1 MMTFCLVA
9 LAIFINKVL
18 GSWIFGTINS
28 VMIYGVPIE
37 LAFSAKI
44 ISTAIDLPLSTMILF
59 YLISNIQVPSY
70 LHDGEKSR
78 W

>member
-1 MMTFCLVA
+1 
-9 LAIFINKVL
+9 
-18 GSWIFGTINS
+18 
-28 VMIYGVPIE
+28 MIYGVPIE

-78 W
+78 

>member
-1 MMTFCLVA
+1 
-9 LAIFINKVL
+9 
-18 GSWIFGTINS
+18 
-28 VMIYGVPIE
+28 
-37 LAFSAKI
+37 
-44 ISTAIDLPLSTMILF
+44 MILF